1 MTLNTHDSTP
11 RSLAPTAIGFLLLGV
26 LVALGDIFVPQLIPL
41 FILVLGLAVI
51 RRLPVTAHLAD
62 LVEVVVL
69 FKTLWLL
76 WLLLPF
82 RRILYVVPTPFP
94 SLLVALLLVGY
105 CRYLRGRSAGELYLA
120 MSGGRSHW
128 IWILPLTL
136 LSLAGLHLWYHY
148 VLPKPH
154 PMSTAIPDWPIAFLL
169 ASVPILASA
178 NALWEEFIYRGLIQ
192 SEATRLLGGWPAVLL
207 QAVLFATS
215 HYRGGFPNGWSG
227 VGLTLGFGLVMGI
240 LTHRARSVWPA
251 VLIHALCDAYIVAM
265 LILDRPA

>member
-11 RSLAPTAIGFLLLGV
+11 RSLAPTAIGFLLIGV
-26 LVALGDIFVPQLIPL
+26 LVALGDIFFLRLIPF
-41 FILVLGLAVI
+41 FILVLSLVVI
-51 RRLPVTAHLAD
+51 RRLPVTDHLAD

-76 WLLLPF
+76 LSFL
-82 RRILYVVPTPFP
+82 RILYVVPMPFP
-94 SLLVALLLVGY
+94 MLLVALLLVGY
-105 CRYLRGRSAGELYLA
+105 CRYLHGRSAGELYLA

-154 PMSTAIPDWPIAFLL
+154 PMSTAIPDWPIAILL
-169 ASVPILASA
+169 ASVPIVALA
-178 NALWEEFIYRGLIQ
+178 NALCEEFFYRGLIQ

-251 VLIHALCDAYIVAM
+251 VLIHALCDAYVVATM
-265 LILDRPA
+265 ILDRPV